1 MRTLW
6 SVNNRYALLHE
17 EAPIRASVAIS
28 ENIPSIELSVKIRGK
43 NKSAEVTAIVDSGA
57 TGNVISRQLVR
68 KYNIRELPTIDKLD
82 LVNANGSKS
91 IISTMVRLW
100 VTITNGIE
108 DHTEMLS
115 FYVGDI
121 ASYSILL
128 GMPWLMKHNPTIDWE
143 SLSITFNRCPDT
155 CVKKGDMIVRSEQPE
170 SDDQE
175 QFDEFDNTIDS
186 LKLAEVLV
194 VRSLTKGLEPSKIG
208 PMKTSNTSQKL
219 AQAAQKEKRTKEEIV
234 PARYHQY
241 MGIFDEEKSNR
252 FPPSRQWDHAI
263 DLKEDYKP
271 MNCKI
276 YPLSP
281 LEKEAL
287 QEWIREQLSK
297 GYIRESKSPQASPFF
312 FVGKK
317 DGKLRPVQDYRILNS
332 QTVKNTYPLP
342 LISETIDK
350 LRGAKYYTKMDV
362 RWGYNNIRIK
372 EGDEWKAAFK
382 TEKGLFEPTVMFFGL
397 CNSPATFQSMMNH
410 IFRDLI
416 DQGVVVVYM
425 DDILIFTRDLEQ
437 HRKITEQVLQIL
449 QEHDLY
455 LKPEKCEFEVTSIE
469 YLGLVIGHNS
479 VQMDK
484 VKVKGVLEWPTPTK
498 VKEVQAF
505 LGFANFYRRFI
516 KDFSKKARPLTQLTR
531 KDIDW
536 EWGNEAQTAFDE
548 IKNAFISAPILVM
561 PDPSKPMRI
570 ETDASDYAWG
580 SVLSQLEEDG
590 LWHPTSYISKSLTEV
605 ERNYDVHDKEL
616 RAVIGS
622 FEAFRHYVEGAKHT
636 VEVYT
641 DHKNLEYFKKSQKL
655 SRRQA
660 RWSEFLQR
668 FDYVLI
674 HKPGVLNK
682 ADGLSRRI
690 DHKGE
695 VKMDNLDQ
703 VVIKG
708 DKFFDPMRAT
718 RRMKA
723 SDDPIIARSIKLRTA
738 QAVELL
744 GDEDLKR
751 EIKESIEFDDEVSV
765 AIDAIKESGP
775 RSLTK
780 GLQDWNYEEGLILF
794 RGKVYVPKNIELRR
808 KVVQSCHDPLVWGH
822 PGRTATMEIVSRNY
836 WWPGMT
842 IFIKAYVDGC
852 AVCQQTKI
860 DTHPTIVPIQPT
872 QIPQRPFQYLTM
884 DFIVKLPVSDG
895 YDSILM
901 ITDQFTKAIVTIP
914 CVEKINAAQTAD
926 LLIKRVFCIYGIPDK
941 IISDR
946 GPQFASQCMKAIL
959 GSLGIQSALSTAYH
973 PQTDGATER
982 ANQEAEQFIRAYTN
996 KMQDNWST
1004 ILPLADLTHNSK
1016 IHSATKRAPMELL
1029 FGYLPEWPGHVK
1041 IGDRLPAASDRIE
1054 AMNQARSEASAA
1066 MIIAQ
1071 EAMKIQQDRY
1081 GSEAPSWKIGDQVWL
1096 NVKNLK
1102 TQYPSAKLA
1111 PKREGPFEIIG
1122 KVGSASYALELPEK
1136 WRIHN
1141 VFHASLLKPYIE
1153 NEEHGPNWTK
1163 PPPDLI
1169 DDEEEY
1175 EIDEI
1180 MGCRKIQG
1188 NWEYYVSWKGYPSTE
1203 NGWRPIENF
1212 EHAQETLIK
1221 WHKKN
1226 PKKPKPPQIKL
1237 KFAKIEARR
1246 IISQLLGY
1254 GLQLRE
1260 QNKAHDKEVEST
1272 TALLRSAIKERE
1284 GQIKEQAKS
1293 RTIGVQEITQAEQS
1307 RTPTTPENKRIMRI
1321 IAQQTARHKN
1331 IERNWRDR
1339 PNQHTN
1345 NRKPNH
1351 PTIPSP
1357 SQNVC
1362 LLPSR
1367 Y

>member
-1 MRTLW
+1 MKALR
-6 SVNNRYALLHE
+6 SVSNRYAILEDESAL
-17 EAPIRASVAIS
+17 IRDSIALS
-28 ENIPSIELSVKIRGK
+28 ENIQSIELSIRIKGK
-43 NKSAEVTAIVDSGA
+43 HKSAEVTAILDSGA
-57 TGNVISRQLVR
+57 TGNLISRSLVR
-68 KYNIRELPTIDKLD
+68 KYKIRELPTIGTLD
-82 LVNANGSKS
+82 LINANGSTS
-91 IISTMVRLW
+91 TINTMVRLW

-108 DHTEMLS
+108 EHTEMLS
-115 FYVGDI
+115 LYVGDI
-121 ASYSILL
+121 ASHDILL
-128 GMPWLMKHNPTIDWE
+128 GMPWLVKHNPTINWE
-143 SLSITFNRCPDT
+143 ELSIQFNRCPDT
-155 CVKKGDMIVRSEQPE
+155 CRVIGDMIVHSEREEPDTTE
-170 SDDQE
+170 E
-175 QFDEFDNTIDS
+175 LEEFDDNSDTGRISDI
-186 LKLAEVLV
+186 LV
-194 VRSLTKGLEPSKIG
+194 VRALTAKQEPSKIG

-219 AQAAQKEKRTKEEIV
+219 AQANEATKNRKTKEQIV
-234 PARYHQY
+234 PQRYHQY
-241 MGIFDEEKSNR
+241 LAIFDEEKSNR
-252 FPPSRQWDHAI
+252 FPPSRPWDHAI
-263 DLKEDYKP
+263 DLKEDFKP
-271 MNCKI
+271 TNCKI

-287 QEWIREQLSK
+287 QEWIKEQLDK

-317 DGKLRPVQDYRILNS
+317 DGKLRPVQDYRNLNS
-332 QTVKNTYPLP
+332 QTIKNTYPLP

-350 LRGAKYYTKMDV
+350 LRGARYYTKMDV

-425 DDILIFTRDLEQ
+425 DDILIFTETIER
-437 HRKITEQVLQIL
+437 HREVTARVLKIL
-449 QEHDLY
+449 QDNDLY
-455 LKPEKCEFEVTSIE
+455 LKPEKCEFEVTEIE

-479 VQMDK
+479 VQMDM

-536 EWGNEAQTAFDE
+536 EWGNEAQEAFE
-548 IKNAFISAPILVM
+548 NIKKAFITAPILVM

-580 SVLSQLEEDG
+580 SVLSQLEDDG
-590 LWHPTSYISKSLTEV
+590 LWHPTAYISKSLTEV

-616 RAVIGS
+616 KAVIGS
-622 FEAFRHYVEGAKHT
+622 FETFRHYVEGAKHP

-641 DHKNLEYFKKSQKL
+641 DHRNLEYFKKSQKL

-695 VKMDNLDQ
+695 VKMDNQDQ

-708 DKFFDPMRAT
+708 DKFFDPAKATQRGRTSEDTKLARAI
-718 RRMKA
+718 R
-723 SDDPIIARSIKLRTA
+723 IRTL

-744 GDEDLKR
+744 GDEELKQK
-751 EIKESIEFDDEVSV
+751 IKDNDEFDDEVSL
-765 AIDAIKESGP
+765 AIEAIKDSGP
-775 RSLTK
+775 RSLRK
-780 GLQDWNYEEGLILF
+780 GIQEWNYEDGLILY
-794 RGKVYVPKNIELRR
+794 RGKIYVPKNDELRR
-808 KVVQSCHDPLVWGH
+808 EVVRSCHDPIIRGH
-822 PGRTATMEIVSRNY
+822 PGRQGTLELVSRNY

-842 IFIKAYVDGC
+842 VFIKAYVDGC
-852 AVCQQTKI
+852 AICQQTKI
-860 DTHPTIVPIQPT
+860 DTHPTKVPIQPT
-872 QIPQRPFQYLTM
+872 QIPNRPFQYLTM
-884 DFIVKLPVSDG
+884 DFIVKLPESDN
-895 YDSILM
+895 YNSILL
-901 ITDQFTKAIVTIP
+901 ITDQFSKAIVTIP

-959 GSLGIQSALSTAYH
+959 NALGVQSALSTAYH

-982 ANQEAEQFIRAYTN
+982 ANQETEQFIRAYVN
-996 KMQDNWST
+996 KMQDDWSS
-1004 ILPLADLTHNSK
+1004 ILPFADLTHNSK

-1029 FGYLPEWPGHVK
+1029 FGYLPEWPGQVK
-1041 IGDRLPAASDRIE
+1041 IGDRVPAAADRIE
-1054 AMNQARSEASAA
+1054 AMNQARSEAAA
-1066 MIIAQ
+1066 SMIIAQ
-1071 EAMKIQQDRY
+1071 QAMRNQQDRY
-1081 GSEAPSWKIGDQVWL
+1081 GLEGPTWKIGDQVWL
-1096 NVKNLK
+1096 DVKNLK

-1122 KVGSASYALELPEK
+1122 KVGSSSFALELPK
-1136 WRIHN
+1136 QWRIHN
-1141 VFHASLLKPYIE
+1141 VFHASLLKEYIE
-1153 NEEHGPNWTK
+1153 NEAHGPNWTK

-1169 DDEEEY
+1169 EDEEEY
-1175 EIDEI
+1175 EIDQI
-1180 MGCRKIQG
+1180 MKCRKLHGQ
-1188 NWEYYVSWKGYPSTE
+1188 WEYYVSWKGYPSTE
-1203 NGWRPIENF
+1203 NMWRPIEDF
-1212 EHAQETLIK
+1212 EHAQESLIE

-1237 KFAKIEARR
+1237 KLATIAARR
-1246 IISQLLGY
+1246 IISTLLGCGFQIREHTTEGDNDEDTLQPQEQLLQTDKQKG
-1254 GLQLRE
+1254 
-1260 QNKAHDKEVEST
+1260 AHRLDQMDQ
-1272 TALLRSAIKERE
+1272 AIKGLSKPVKTAHTHTGTTDRSNY
-1284 GQIKEQAKS
+1284 IRRS
-1293 RTIGVQEITQAEQS
+1293 NPQS
-1307 RTPTTPENKRIMRI
+1307 QKTFESC
-1321 IAQQTARHKN
+1321 KN
-1331 IERNWRDR
+1331 NWRDR
-1339 PNQHTN
+1339 SDQ
-1345 NRKPNH
+1345 
-1351 PTIPSP
+1351 PTQPVH
-1357 SQNVC
+1357 SQ
-1362 LLPSR
+1362 R
-1367 Y
+1367 DY